1 MWQRKTAMKKRIF
14 AVLMTLV
21 VGLTSNGIVQ
31 AGAVQG
37 PKVGYYLLRAHH
49 TDTYTTTFR
58 GGRMAQVRVHRYG
71 PAHLWVTVKNARGDV
86 VGQDKNLNGDAVV
99 TFYPEADATYT
110 IEVLNGGRVPSRY
123 FLSNN

>member
-1 MWQRKTAMKKRIF
+1 MKTAI
-14 AVLMTLV
+14 AATVMTMALALAGASV
-21 VGLTSNGIVQ
+21 AQ

-37 PKVGYYLLRAHH
+37 PKVGYYLLRAHR
-49 TDTYTTTFR
+49 TDTYEVTFR
-58 GGRMAQVRVHRYG
+58 AGRMAQVRVHRYG
-71 PAHLWVTVKNARGDV
+71 PAHLWVTVRKPNGDV

-110 IEVLNGGRVPSRY
+110 IEVLNGGRIPSRY

>member
-1 MWQRKTAMKKRIF
+1 MRKAIC
-14 AVLMTLV
+14 LTLAALV
-21 VGLTSNGIVQ
+21 IGLGSVASVD

-37 PKVGYYLLRAHH
+37 PKVGYYLLRARH
-49 TDTYTTTFR
+49 TDTYEVTFR

-71 PAHLWVTVKNARGDV
+71 PAHLWLTVKNAQGDV

-99 TFYPEADATYT
+99 TFYPPADGTYT
-110 IEVLNGGRVPSRY
+110 VEVLNGGRIPSRY

>member
-1 MWQRKTAMKKRIF
+1 MKRAIC
-14 AVLMTLV
+14 AVAMTLA
-21 VGLTSNGIVQ
+21 VGLIGPTGVQ

-37 PKVGYYLLRAHH
+37 PKVGYYLLRAHR
-49 TDTYTTTFR
+49 TDTYTQTFR

-71 PAHLWVTVKNARGDV
+71 PAHLWLTIKNAAGEV
-86 VGQDKNLNGDAVV
+86 VGQDKNMNGDAVV

-110 IEVLNGGRVPSRY
+110 IEVLNGGIVPSRY